1 MTAKKMILSW
11 YFNGLHKITTNFKFF
26 PSRDG
31 NLKKNFLFATNQSSV
46 AKKYIS
52 ACTFSVFFRMNLIVT
67 IIGYKYF
74 FNPLPSFK
82 TPWFFVSLL
91 LLILFYFQLHLLPF
105 RCGEA
110 SQWVLSP
117 QGMLERLV
125 LLFYCAHDSST
136 DPGQTQISGATIQ
149 HWKICNLI
157 CSYRCR
163 I

>member
-1 MTAKKMILSW
+1 MVYIKLQPIL
-11 YFNGLHKITTNFKFF
+11 NFF
-26 PSRDG
+26 
-31 NLKKNFLFATNQSSV
+31 LAETEIWKKNFLFATNQSSV
-46 AKKYIS
+46 AKKYVLVHVL
-52 ACTFSVFFRMNLIVT
+52 FSVFFRMNLIVT

-117 QGMLERLV
+117 QEMLERLV